1 MTFESAP
8 GLWCRHDEPDDL
20 AARSADGSRYRSD
33 VPDVPRALLLFA
45 LAGLAE
51 IGGGWLVW
59 QWLRESRPWPL
70 GVVGAAVLISYGVIA
85 TFQADPHFGRVYAAY
100 GGIFIVMAL
109 GWGYLVDGFRPD
121 RWDIIGAAVCLVGV
135 LIVLFGP
142 RAGAP

>member
-1 MTFESAP
+1 MPE
-8 GLWCRHDEPDDL
+8 
-20 AARSADGSRYRSD
+20 
-33 VPDVPRALLLFA
+33 VVRALALFA

-70 GVVGAAVLISYGVIA
+70 GLVGALVLISYGAIV

-109 GWGYLVDGFRPD
+109 AWGYLVDGFRPD
-121 RWDIIGAAVCLVGV
+121 RWDLIGASICLVGV
-135 LIVLFGP
+135 LVIFFGP
-142 RAGAP
+142 RGAAS